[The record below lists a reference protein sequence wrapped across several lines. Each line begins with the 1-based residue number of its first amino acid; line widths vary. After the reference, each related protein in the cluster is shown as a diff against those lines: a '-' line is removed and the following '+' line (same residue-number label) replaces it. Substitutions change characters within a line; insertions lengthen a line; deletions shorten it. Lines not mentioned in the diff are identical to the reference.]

1 MNRRELPEANGWP
14 ERQDETVRSSCNQT
28 FCGASENK
36 RSAGHRQA
44 VVTIWHQC
52 SGEFSRSVAGIV
64 EQELDESLLWMELLV
79 ESEIIGMIRME
90 ELMKETDKLIRII
103 VKAICSTKA
112 ARD

>member
-1 MNRRELPEANGWP
+1 M
-14 ERQDETVRSSCNQT
+14 
-28 FCGASENK
+28 
-36 RSAGHRQA
+36 
-44 VVTIWHQC
+44 
-52 SGEFSRSVAGIV
+52 